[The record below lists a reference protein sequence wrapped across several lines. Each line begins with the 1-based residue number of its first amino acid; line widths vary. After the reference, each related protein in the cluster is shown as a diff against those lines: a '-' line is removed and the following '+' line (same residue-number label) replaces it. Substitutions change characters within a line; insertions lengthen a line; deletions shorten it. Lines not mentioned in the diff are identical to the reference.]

1 MNIFEEATRLKLRFD
16 TSKGKIG
23 VEDLWDLPLTS
34 NTGRVNLDD
43 IARGLNAELKSVTA
57 VSFVTED
64 SPQNTVRQLQFDVV
78 IHVINVKIRER
89 KAAQD
94 AAAIKEKKQ
103 KIMSFIEKKQDES
116 LNASTLEDLQ
126 AMLASM

>member
-16 TSKGKIG
+16 TTKGKCG

-43 IARGLNAELKSVTA
+43 IARGLDADLKSATSI
-57 VSFVTED
+57 SFVTED

-78 IHVINVKIRER
+78 IHVINVKLIER

-103 KIMSFIEKKQDES
+103 KIMAFIDKKQDES
-116 LNASTLEDLQ
+116 LNDSSLEDLQ